1 MKRPILYILA
11 AFCWAAPAQNTPDL
25 SSVAPFDSMPGPPSD
40 SLPQSLFDSTAGPVF
55 DPAAHATFQT
65 GRPDG
70 RFVSSR
76 AVAHQLMKKAAP
88 ALGFPT
94 SLRKEDFPVWQQQ
107 VREAMARL
115 MKHPVIQN
123 LPAPVRISVQ
133 QRHGYRLE
141 KWEAYPL
148 PDCAV
153 PYLVLIPDRASDS
166 APAPAVLCIPG
177 WGGSKEEL
185 AGEPE
190 INTRKE
196 INTPTRN
203 AMAWKYV
210 QEGWIAVAVDNPGS
224 GEAADLERQAEA
236 EGYDFQ
242 TFARALLELDWNYL
256 GYSSY
261 VSLHIL
267 NWMKEQPAI
276 RPDRLIV
283 SGFSFG
289 TEPLMVLGALD
300 PSIYAFVYNDFLCR
314 TRERALVMTMPDANG
329 RRPWPN
335 DISHLVPGFLRC
347 FDFPDL
353 VANLAPRPVIC
364 TEGGADRDLRLVKN
378 AYECA
383 GQPGHFTY
391 YHYKAFEKPEQR
403 TDFSDLPEGLDRDT
417 YFRLVNVDPGNHYFK
432 AEYVIPWIKKI
443 LSAE

>member
-1 MKRPILYILA
+1 MRKPILYFLLA
-11 AFCWAAPAQNTPDL
+11 LSCGASAQN
-25 SSVAPFDSMPGPPSD
+25 AFDR
-40 SLPQSLFDSTAGPVF
+40 
-55 DPAAHATFQT
+55 PAHSTFQT
-65 GRPDG
+65 SRADG

-76 AVAHQLMKKAAP
+76 AVAHQLMKKDAP
-88 ALGFPT
+88 AFAFPS
-94 SLRKEDFPVWQQQ
+94 SLQKEDFPAWQRH
-107 VREAMARL
+107 VSEAMARL

-123 LPAPVRISVQ
+123 LPAPARLSVQ
-133 QRHGYRLE
+133 QREGYRVE

-153 PYLVLIPDRASDS
+153 PYLVLIPDGTTGQ
-166 APAPAVLCIPG
+166 APRPAVLCIPG

-190 INTRKE
+190 LDYSTPKRTDSPKGFDAKKGMDAE
-196 INTPTRN
+196 ERPQPTRN

-210 QEGWIAVAVDNPGS
+210 QEGLIAIAVDNPGS
-224 GEAADLERQAEA
+224 GEAADLEHEA
-236 EGYDFQ
+236 RAGGYDFQ

-267 NWMKEQPAI
+267 NWMKEQPVI
-276 RPDRLIV
+276 RKDRIIV

-314 TRERALVMTMPDANG
+314 TRERAQVMTMPDEKG

-335 DISHLVPGFLRC
+335 DISHLIPGFLRC

-364 TEGGADRDLRLVKN
+364 TEGGLDRDFRLVKQ
-378 AYECA
+378 AYALA
-383 GQPGHFTY
+383 GKPDNFTF
-391 YHYKAFEKPEQR
+391 YHYKAFETPEKR
-403 TDFSDLPEGLDRDT
+403 TDFSALPEGLDRDT
-417 YFRLVNVDPGNHYFK
+417 YFRMVNVDPKNHYFK
-432 AEYVIPWIKKI
+432 AEYVIPWIKK
-443 LSAE
+443 LLGTEK